1 MVRPLMTLIAASPVP
16 IGIIHLS
23 GSVSVRVLERLL
35 PLNWTRAL
43 RRPSGLC
50 SFASNLNSAA
60 LRQELGAGPAALA
73 AKLSGSVRQF
83 LALIFDFGR
92 GHFGDHDRPGNFISG
107 ALLSP
112 WTF

>member
-1 MVRPLMTLIAASPVP
+1 MVRPLMALIAASPVP

-23 GSVSVRVLERLL
+23 GVSVRVLERLL

-50 SFASNLNSAA
+50 SFTSNLNSAA

-92 GHFGDHDRPGNFISG
+92 GDFGDHDRPGN
-107 ALLSP
+107 
-112 WTF
+112 